1 MFHFLSPLSTFF
13 IKKLYSFSRIF
24 STNNLRQAAISITEF
39 LTEKDKAHFE
49 RAKFYLGVILSYHIG
64 VVISYI
70 GYKMFA
76 IKGAWLCF
84 IPLTLAFFM
93 VESEEKNLKV
103 SMTNYKSQKRA
114 S

>member
-1 MFHFLSPLSTFF
+1 
-13 IKKLYSFSRIF
+13 
-24 STNNLRQAAISITEF
+24 
-39 LTEKDKAHFE
+39 
-49 RAKFYLGVILSYHIG
+49 
-64 VVISYI
+64 
-70 GYKMFA
+70 MFA
-76 IKGAWLCF
+76 IKGDWLCF